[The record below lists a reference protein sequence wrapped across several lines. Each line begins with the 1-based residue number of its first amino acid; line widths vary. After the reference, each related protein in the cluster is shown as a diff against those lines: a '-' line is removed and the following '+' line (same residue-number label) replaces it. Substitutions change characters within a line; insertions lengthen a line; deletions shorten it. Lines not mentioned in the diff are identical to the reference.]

1 MIKLKFVFYYYMRV
15 DLENNNESIK
25 KLNNYYINYKEYY
38 LLP

>member
-1 MIKLKFVFYYYMRV
+1 MRV